1 MTCACFPLTYPSVFV
16 FIQSTGWRCCDKR
29 RSWLCAPKVQPPHRD
44 TVWTMAEA
52 APQHQEDGAAKCEF
66 YLRLFAVRTCVR
78 PHCGGTK
85 DGPLHGPARSC
96 AGDSRRNRVCN
107 GRTGRGPQ
115 HGAPPQDLNI
125 GFRLMLVLMLML
137 HGSATHWRY
146 LSR

>member
-1 MTCACFPLTYPSVFV
+1 MRMFYFPFPFLSYPSVFV
-16 FIQSTGWRCCDKR
+16 FIQTTGWRCCDKR
-29 RSWLCAPKVQPPHRD
+29 RSWLCAPKVQPPRRD

-66 YLRLFAVRTCVR
+66 YLRPFAVRTCVR
-78 PHCGGTK
+78 SHCGGK
-85 DGPLHGPARSC
+85 GPSRSRPQLC
-96 AGDSRRNRVCN
+96 GDSRRKRVCN

-125 GFRLMLVLMLML
+125 GFRLVLMLML
-137 HGSATHWRY
+137 HGSATTHWLY